1 MKQSERMFEPPQRS
15 DFDEGR
21 LGDMRFQW
29 AMERWQ
35 MKNHKKGPG
44 YAASYAADLQKSGR
58 DEPRINPNGVE
69 QTGTSMKAK

>member
-1 MKQSERMFEPPQRS
+1 
-15 DFDEGR
+15 
-21 LGDMRFQW
+21 MRFQW